1 MFALFVKMIIIDFE
15 KFKLIE
21 YNYLG
26 KKKVSK
32 QIKKIINNINRKI
45 NENKIIVNNKEKI
58 ETGKYEYYIK
68 FSGIQ
73 LNKKNKWIEWY
84 CIIYNGQFVRMKL

>member
-21 YNYLG
+21 YNYFE
-26 KKKVSK
+26 KKKSSK
-32 QIKKIINNINRKI
+32 QIKRIINNINKKI
-45 NENKIIVNNKEKI
+45 KENKIIINNKEKI

-73 LNKKNKWIEWY
+73 LNKKNQWIDWE
-84 CIIYNGQFVRMKL
+84 CIIFNGQFVRMKI